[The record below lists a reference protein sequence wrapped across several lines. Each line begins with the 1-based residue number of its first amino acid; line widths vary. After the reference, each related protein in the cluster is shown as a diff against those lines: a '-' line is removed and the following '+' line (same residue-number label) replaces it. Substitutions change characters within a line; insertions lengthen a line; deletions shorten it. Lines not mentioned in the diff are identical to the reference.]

1 MRHDL
6 SQKIHGNMIFS
17 VYSIKM
23 VFLFPTN
30 MILPSFF
37 FSGKKKAL
45 KDDISGII
53 EEVDIHRRQYCM
65 EFLLIE
71 KNKDDKKITFIK
83 VTFLLVLSKT

>member
-1 MRHDL
+1 MRDDL
-6 SQKIHGNMIFS
+6 SQKIHGNMVFS

-37 FSGKKKAL
+37 FSRKKKTL

-53 EEVDIHRRQYCM
+53 EEVDIHPRKYCM
-65 EFLLIE
+65 VFLRIE
-71 KNKDDKKITFIK
+71 KIKMTKK
-83 VTFLLVLSKT
+83 LLL